1 MTHFADRPY
10 LELSGGERQLVMIAR
25 ALAQSGQYF
34 IMDEPV
40 TGLDYGNHPVTWSS
54 VTGDHTP
61 AFILTTHHPGSDMFS
76 LRAFPDSPEKTFFF

>member
-40 TGLDYGNHPVTWSS
+40 TGLDYGNQFHLLET
-54 VTGDHTP
+54 
-61 AFILTTHHPGSDMFS
+61 IQS
-76 LRAFPDSPEKTFFF
+76 LGLLSQVITLRPLY